1 MKKEVK
7 IMIGKVILNTIA
19 TAGVLAVAVIAPN
32 TLQAIDFLY
41 SKEKR
46 HYHRGYY
53 VKKAINKL
61 NERGLIEFEKSGDKT
76 FVRLS
81 EKGERELLKYHLR
94 EAVIEKPKKWDKK
107 WRVVI
112 FDIKERRKIIREE
125 LRKELINL
133 GFRRLQNSV
142 WIYPYECEELII
154 MLKSYFSIGKDVL
167 YMVVERLEND
177 KWLKRDFGLEN

>member
-1 MKKEVK
+1 
-7 IMIGKVILNTIA
+7 
-19 TAGVLAVAVIAPN
+19 
-32 TLQAIDFLY
+32 
-41 SKEKR
+41 
-46 HYHRGYY
+46 
-53 VKKAINKL
+53 
-61 NERGLIEFEKSGDKT
+61 
-76 FVRLS
+76 
-81 EKGERELLKYHLR
+81 
-94 EAVIEKPKKWDKK
+94 
-107 WRVVI
+107 VVI